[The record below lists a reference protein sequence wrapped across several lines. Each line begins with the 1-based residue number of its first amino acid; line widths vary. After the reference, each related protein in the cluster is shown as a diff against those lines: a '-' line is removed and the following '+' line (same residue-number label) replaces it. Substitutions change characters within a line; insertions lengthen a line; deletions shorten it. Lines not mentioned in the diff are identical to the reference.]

1 MRIAL
6 PKTALALALCFL
18 FAPFVFS
25 ADSSDQAEFSGPEE
39 LASPAAPETPADSTS
54 PGEPESP
61 PDPAIQALPEP
72 PAGGEMPEG
81 EEPPAFSG
89 DAESAG
95 EDLETLPT
103 EDLDLEMTV
112 YYDERTGADYVE
124 IRTAEKIEEYHY
136 LSHIRY
142 SDLIFV
148 LSDLLRRIT
157 RDGYRWASAPEISY
171 EKNEEVALLYRK
183 DLTKDTVYGI
193 VQFPDFKVSLSAL
206 REPDGERRFNAE
218 NGRDMMTLVFSFA
231 SCLAQA
237 EQTLGIKQ
245 LDYTMQFFKQD

>member
-1 MRIAL
+1 MAFCL
-6 PKTALALALCFL
+6 F
-18 FAPFVFS
+18 FAPPVF
-25 ADSSDQAEFSGPEE
+25 ASDISDPEGPEDPAGLSSPAE
-39 LASPAAPETPADSTS
+39 DSTEPREPAAP
-54 PGEPESP
+54 
-61 PDPAIQALPEP
+61 L
-72 PAGGEMPEG
+72 AGS
-81 EEPPAFSG
+81 EEQGSFPG
-89 DAESAG
+89 DAEAAG
-95 EDLETLPT
+95 EDMEALPPA
-103 EDLDLEMTV
+103 DLDLEMTV

-124 IRTAEKIEEYHY
+124 IRTPEKIEEYHY

-157 RDGYRWASAPEISY
+157 RDGYRWSSAPEISY

-183 DLTKDTVYGI
+183 DLANDMVYGI

-206 REPDGERRFNAE
+206 RERDGEHRFNAE

-237 EQTLGIKQ
+237 EQALGIKQ
-245 LDYTMQFFKQD
+245 LEYTMRFFKQE

>member
-1 MRIAL
+1 M
-6 PKTALALALCFL
+6 ALCVFL
-18 FAPFVFS
+18 APFVVAS
-25 ADSSDQAEFSGPEE
+25 DIADPAEAESPTE
-39 LASPAAPETPADSTS
+39 LPIPAEREPANLVEPADPPPPAASEAPV
-54 PGEPESP
+54 G
-61 PDPAIQALPEP
+61 
-72 PAGGEMPEG
+72 G
-81 EEPPAFSG
+81 EEPGPLPG
-89 DAESAG
+89 DAETAG
-95 EDLETLPT
+95 EDGEELPPA
-103 EDLDLEMTV
+103 DIDLEMTV

-124 IRTAEKIEEYHY
+124 IRTPEKIEEYHY

-157 RDGYRWASAPEISY
+157 RDGYQWSSAPEISY

-183 DLTKDTVYGI
+183 DLVNDTVYGI
-193 VQFPDFKVSLSAL
+193 VQFPDFKVSLSGV
-206 REPDGERRFNAE
+206 RKPDAEHRFNAE

-245 LDYTMQFFKQD
+245 LEYTMQFFKQE

>member
-1 MRIAL
+1 
-6 PKTALALALCFL
+6 
-18 FAPFVFS
+18 
-25 ADSSDQAEFSGPEE
+25 
-39 LASPAAPETPADSTS
+39 
-54 PGEPESP
+54 
-61 PDPAIQALPEP
+61 
-72 PAGGEMPEG
+72 
-81 EEPPAFSG
+81 
-89 DAESAG
+89 
-95 EDLETLPT
+95 
-103 EDLDLEMTV
+103 
-112 YYDERTGADYVE
+112 VE
-124 IRTAEKIEEYHY
+124 IRTPEKIEEYHY

-157 RDGYRWASAPEISY
+157 RDGYRWSSAPEISY

-183 DLTKDTVYGI
+183 DLVNDVVYGI
-193 VQFPDFKVSLSAL
+193 VQFPDFKVFLSAL
-206 REPDGERRFNAE
+206 REPDAERRFNAE

>member
-1 MRIAL
+1 MQIIH
-6 PKTALALALCFL
+6 PKTVLVAALCLFL
-18 FAPFVFS
+18 AFFVF
-25 ADSSDQAEFSGPEE
+25 AVDYPDSEDPLLPEAPAGIEAPESETPDLPSDDGELVGEE
-39 LASPAAPETPADSTS
+39 LVEDEVAD
-54 PGEPESP
+54 
-61 PDPAIQALPEP
+61 
-72 PAGGEMPEG
+72 
-81 EEPPAFSG
+81 
-89 DAESAG
+89 
-95 EDLETLPT
+95 EDLETLAP
-103 EDLDLEMTV
+103 EDMDLEMTV

-124 IRTAEKIEEYHY
+124 IRTPEKIEEYHY

-157 RDGYRWASAPEISY
+157 TDGYQWARAPEISY
-171 EKNEEVALLYRK
+171 EQNEEVALLYRK
-183 DLTKDTVYGI
+183 DLVNDMVYGI

-206 REPDGERRFNAE
+206 REPDAEHRFNAG

-245 LDYTMQFFKQD
+245 LDYTMRFFKQD